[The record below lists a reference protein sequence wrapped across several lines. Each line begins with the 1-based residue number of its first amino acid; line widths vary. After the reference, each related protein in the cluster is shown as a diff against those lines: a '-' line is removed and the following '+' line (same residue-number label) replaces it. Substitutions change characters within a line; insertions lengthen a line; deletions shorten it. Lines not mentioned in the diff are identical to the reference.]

1 MSNSSKRVS
10 KAEVELNKAYQ
21 RLLKNADTT
30 KLIIEALA
38 DGVKIDEILT
48 KFKSSEKWTEA
59 MKDKWGKRLGYIN
72 AALNAPKN
80 KLSGYD
86 GLTVLSELWIDVGS
100 VFTEN
105 FVEKNII
112 PKLGLKYA
120 PLIGW
125 FSAGMD
131 IGNLINKATGFE
143 EASLSQL
150 IKKKLEEL
158 RGTTTDLPDLEM
170 LKKGIL
176 KITMH
181 DGTVYER
188 PLVDIAGNYLLFGEN
203 KNDVLF
209 GSNGN
214 DILNGHGGS
223 DILIGGAG
231 KDDYFVDNGD
241 TIKDSDGKGRVF
253 LSSTN
258 IQLTG
263 GTQIEKGSKIYKG
276 KDGVKYE
283 ISGYNLII
291 NDNITIENFSNDN
304 LEIHLSE
311 FDEINVSISGATV
324 VEKDQSMKFIVSL
337 NKEPEVGKFVKV
349 SVGKKTYKFMNFS
362 ETNYTIDEGVEN
374 VFGAQAEY
382 EYVWND
388 DTVKEEDEKFKVTAN
403 IVDKSDGLKASVI
416 KNGNGTIIDDD
427 PEDVDPIIIDLNKN
441 GITSTKL
448 NNTIYFDH
456 DNNNFKEASSWIDK
470 GDAFLALDKNSN
482 GLIDNGNE
490 LFGNHTIS
498 NTRFKYTNNKATN
511 GYEALKAYDLN
522 GDNVIDSKDEIY
534 DKLLLWK
541 DSNQNAITDKGEL
554 IKLKDSGI
562 VSIDLNYKNTSI
574 DEKGNTIKQSSTV
587 TFEDGSTTIANDVWF
602 KVNLDKTK
610 HISIDEMIKD
620 TLINLNKRQDELI
633 KEYKE
638 NNNLNTND
646 LNDDEPL
653 QNILN
658 SDEIL
663 KTYND
668 KLNTLFY
675 IKSLLQVK
683 AFGNLSSLQEAM
695 VNNPKLATMMN
706 LY

>member
-21 RLLKNADTT
+21 RLLKNADAT
-30 KLIIEALA
+30 KLIMEGLA
-38 DGVKIDEILT
+38 DISQIEEILT

-59 MKDKWGKRLGYIN
+59 EKRKWGKIFGAGTIGFN
-72 AALNAPKN
+72 ALKN
-80 KLSGYD
+80 SNSGYD
-86 GLTVLSELWIDVGS
+86 GLTVLSEAGVDVGA

-125 FSAGMD
+125 FSTGMD
-131 IGNLINKATGFE
+131 IGNLINQATGFE

-188 PLVDIAGNYLLFGEN
+188 PLVDIAGNYLLTGEN
-203 KNDVLF
+203 KDDVLF
-209 GSNGN
+209 GGNGN
-214 DILNGHGGS
+214 DMLIGHGGK
-223 DILIGGAG
+223 DILIGGNG
-231 KDDYFVDNGD
+231 KDDYFVDSGD
-241 TIKDSDGKGRVF
+241 IIKDSDGNGRVF
-253 LSSTN
+253 LEN
-258 IQLTG
+258 HQLTG
-263 GTQIEKGSKIYKG
+263 GTQIEKGSQIYKG
-276 KDGVKYE
+276 KDGTKYE
-283 ISGYNLII
+283 LKGSDLII
-291 NDNITIENFSNDN
+291 NDNITIENFSNDK

-311 FDEINVSISGATV
+311 FGEINISISDASA

-337 NKEPEVGKFVKV
+337 NKEPEVGEFVKV

-362 ETNYTIDEGVEN
+362 ETDYTIDEGVEN

-427 PEDVDPIIIDLNKN
+427 RDDDPEDVDPIIIDLNKN
-441 GITSTKL
+441 KITSTKL
-448 NNTIYFDH
+448 NNTTYFDH
-456 DNNNFKEASSWIDK
+456 DNNNFKEATSWIDK

-498 NTRFKYTNNKATN
+498 NTRFGEQEANNDTSIN

-562 VSIDLNYKNTSI
+562 VSIDLNYKNT
-574 DEKGNTIKQSSTV
+574 N
-587 TFEDGSTTIANDVWF
+587 N
-602 KVNLDKTK
+602 
-610 HISIDEMIKD
+610 
-620 TLINLNKRQDELI
+620 
-633 KEYKE
+633 YE
-638 NNNLNTND
+638 NNNVIKISKFDYYDLRQTN
-646 LNDDEPL
+646 
-653 QNILN
+653 
-658 SDEIL
+658 
-663 KTYND
+663 YNF
-668 KLNTLFY
+668 KVYF
-675 IKSLLQVK
+675 
-683 AFGNLSSLQEAM
+683 
-695 VNNPKLATMMN
+695 
-706 LY
+706 